1 MSYSEYDDVMLTP
14 VNSITAGSLKDAAT
28 TSIGKFAF
36 PKDWGTVY
44 VLKIGA
50 TFDTAGGA
58 QTTAGTFKL
67 LIAGSDVNNGA
78 GSAFTVASVASH
90 AAWSQVETSLND
102 RDTDLTDTSNN
113 YNAEPNWPEADS
125 GETLELKVATQGV
138 GAGDQTCHP
147 YLIVR
152 RKPS

>member
-1 MSYSEYDDVMLTP
+1 MSYSEYDDVMLVP
-14 VNSITAGSLKDAAT
+14 VNTITAVSLKDAAA
-28 TSIGKFAF
+28 TSGGKFAF

-44 VLKIGA
+44 VLEIGA

-58 QTTAGTFKL
+58 QTTAGTFGVY
-67 LIAGSDVNNGA
+67 IAGSAVNDSA
-78 GSAFTVASVASH
+78 GNPFTVASVASH
-90 AAWSQVETSLND
+90 AAWSQVETSLNG
-102 RDTDLTDTSNN
+102 RDTDLTDASNN

-125 GETLELKVATQGV
+125 GEALEVKVITQGV